1 MSRIENENTQQ
12 SQQKSMSL
20 WRMLLKPQI
29 LKPLVIVNI
38 FNLLQVFSGTY
49 IVVFYAVDIIQHMGD
64 SSIDKFLAAVLTSGV
79 RFLFSIVASAL
90 LAVVGRRPLS
100 LVSGVGTAATA
111 IALGTFMYVHVPD
124 SAGSIPAVLVLLYVA
139 ANTVGFMILPGVM
152 LGELYPAKVR
162 GLAGG
167 LTFMVFHLAL
177 FGTTKMFPVIKH
189 AVGLHGVFWIFGVWS
204 LIACVFLYLTLP
216 ETKGR
221 TLNQIE
227 DYFLEKNVLWITR
240 DKEWERKNLRE
251 NQTA

>member
-1 MSRIENENTQQ
+1 
-12 SQQKSMSL
+12 MSL